1 MMLNKTALLIVAAG
15 KGLRARSEIPKQY
28 VKISGKSILKRTV
41 ENLTLLH
48 NFDIVQIVINE
59 DDKELFFKE
68 KIETTKN
75 LSVCFGGK
83 ERTNSVFKGLQS
95 LKRYNPKYVLIHDAV
110 RPFTSKKIIDD
121 ILNELKKFDAIMP
134 VLPIV
139 DAMWFKKKNLLTPQ
153 KQRENFLRAQ
163 TPQGFKFK
171 KILKAHE
178 ENSKNFNDDVELA
191 LNSGLSIGTIE
202 GSEDNFKVTNKEDF
216 LKTERYLNC

>member
-1 MMLNKTALLIVAAG
+1 
-15 KGLRARSEIPKQY
+15 
-28 VKISGKSILKRTV
+28 KSILKRTI

-216 LKTERYLNC
+216 LKTERY

>member
-28 VKISGKSILKRTV
+28 VKISGKSILKRTI

-121 ILNELKKFDAIMP
+121 IFNELKKFDAIMP

-163 TPQGFKFK
+163 TPQGFIFK